1 MKMTN
6 KKNIKQEY
14 IFKAKVVRVIDG
26 DTIDVDIPVGF
37 GITKTKQRCR
47 SNGIDTPES
56 RINTTKKGKKGY
68 KKIINGKTLP
78 ERIREKE
85 LGLESKARMKALCGK
100 EVYIESL
107 DGGKLDKYGRL
118 LINLYTLDGINI
130 SATLIKEGLAI
141 KYSGGRKKHVWV

>member
-1 MKMTN
+1 MKLTN

-26 DTIDVDIPVGF
+26 DTIDIDIPMGF

-47 SNGIDTPES
+47 SHGIDTPES
-56 RINTTKKGKKGY
+56 RINTKRQ
-68 KKIINGKTLP
+68 P

-85 LGLESKARMKALCGK
+85 MGLEGKARMKALCGK

-130 SATLIKEGLAI
+130 SATLINEGLAI
-141 KYSGGRKKHVWV
+141 KYDGGRKKHVWV

>member
-1 MKMTN
+1 MKLTN

-26 DTIDVDIPVGF
+26 DTIDIDIPMGF
-37 GITKTKQRCR
+37 GITKTKQRYR
-47 SNGIDTPES
+47 SHGIDTPES
-56 RINTTKKGKKGY
+56 RINTRRQ
-68 KKIINGKTLP
+68 P

-85 LGLESKARMKALCGK
+85 MGLEGKARMKVLCGK

-130 SATLIKEGLAI
+130 SATLINEGLAI

>member
-1 MKMTN
+1 MKLTN

-14 IFKAKVVRVIDG
+14 IYKCKVVRIVDG
-26 DTIDVDIPVGF
+26 DTIDVDIPMGF

-47 SNGIDTPES
+47 SHGVDTPES

-85 LGLESKARMKALCGK
+85 LGLESKARMKELCGK
-100 EVYIESL
+100 LVYVESL

-118 LINLYTLDGINI
+118 LANLYTLDGINI
-130 SATLIKEGLAI
+130 SATLINEGLAI
-141 KYSGGRKKHVWV
+141 KYDGGRKKYVWV

>member
-1 MKMTN
+1 MKLTN

-26 DTIDVDIPVGF
+26 DTIDIDIPMGF

-47 SNGIDTPES
+47 SHGIDTPES
-56 RINTTKKGKKGY
+56 RINTRRQ
-68 KKIINGKTLP
+68 P

-85 LGLESKARMKALCGK
+85 MGLEGKARMKVLCGK

-118 LINLYTLDGINI
+118 LINLDTLDGINI
-130 SATLIKEGLAI
+130 SATLINEGLAI
-141 KYSGGRKKHVWV
+141 KYDGGRKKHVWA

>member
-1 MKMTN
+1 MKLTN

-26 DTIDVDIPVGF
+26 DTIDIDIPMGF

-47 SNGIDTPES
+47 SHGIDTPES
-56 RINTTKKGKKGY
+56 RINTKRQ
-68 KKIINGKTLP
+68 P

-85 LGLESKARMKALCGK
+85 MGLEGKARMKVLCGK

-130 SATLIKEGLAI
+130 SATLINEGLAI
-141 KYSGGRKKHVWV
+141 KYDGGRKKHVWA

>member
-1 MKMTN
+1 MKLTN

-26 DTIDVDIPVGF
+26 DTIDIDIPMGF

-47 SNGIDTPES
+47 SHGIDTPES
-56 RINTTKKGKKGY
+56 RINTKRQ
-68 KKIINGKTLP
+68 P

-85 LGLESKARMKALCGK
+85 MGLEGKARMKVLCGK

-130 SATLIKEGLAI
+130 SATLINEGLAI
-141 KYSGGRKKHVWV
+141 KYDGGRKKHVWV

>member
-1 MKMTN
+1 MKLTN

-26 DTIDVDIPVGF
+26 DTIDIDIPMGF

-47 SNGIDTPES
+47 SHGIDTPES
-56 RINTTKKGKKGY
+56 RINTRRQ
-68 KKIINGKTLP
+68 P

-85 LGLESKARMKALCGK
+85 MGLEGKARMKVLCGK

-130 SATLIKEGLAI
+130 SATLINEGLAI
-141 KYSGGRKKHVWV
+141 KYDGGRKKHVWA

>member
-1 MKMTN
+1 MKLTN

-26 DTIDVDIPVGF
+26 DTIDIDIPMGF

-47 SNGIDTPES
+47 SHGIDTPES
-56 RINTTKKGKKGY
+56 RINTKRQ
-68 KKIINGKTLP
+68 P

-85 LGLESKARMKALCGK
+85 MGLEGKARMKVLCGK

-130 SATLIKEGLAI
+130 SATLINEGLAI
-141 KYSGGRKKHVWV
+141 KYDGGRKKNVWV

>member
-1 MKMTN
+1 MKLTN

-26 DTIDVDIPVGF
+26 DTIDIDIPMGF

-47 SNGIDTPES
+47 SHGIDTPES
-56 RINTTKKGKKGY
+56 RINTRRQ
-68 KKIINGKTLP
+68 P

-85 LGLESKARMKALCGK
+85 MGLEGKARMKVLCGK

-130 SATLIKEGLAI
+130 SATLINEGLAI
-141 KYSGGRKKHVWV
+141 KYSGGRKKHVWA

>member
-1 MKMTN
+1 MKLTN

-26 DTIDVDIPVGF
+26 DTIDIDIPMGF

-47 SNGIDTPES
+47 SHGIDTPES
-56 RINTTKKGKKGY
+56 RINTRRQ
-68 KKIINGKTLP
+68 P

-85 LGLESKARMKALCGK
+85 MGLEGKARMKVLCGK

-130 SATLIKEGLAI
+130 SATLINEGLAI
-141 KYSGGRKKHVWV
+141 KYDGGRKKHVWV

>member
-56 RINTTKKGKKGY
+56 RINTKRQ
-68 KKIINGKTLP
+68 P

-85 LGLESKARMKALCGK
+85 LGFESKARMKVLCGK

-107 DGGKLDKYGRL
+107 GGGKLDKYGRL

-130 SATLIKEGLAI
+130 SATLINEGLAI
-141 KYSGGRKKHVWV
+141 KYTDRCH

>member
-1 MKMTN
+1 MKLTN
-6 KKNIKQEY
+6 KKNIKQDY
-14 IFKAKVVRVIDG
+14 IYKARVVRVIDG
-26 DTIDVDIPVGF
+26 DTIDIDIPMGF

-47 SNGIDTPES
+47 SHGIDTPES
-56 RINTTKKGKKGY
+56 RINTKRQ
-68 KKIINGKTLP
+68 P

-85 LGLESKARMKALCGK
+85 MGLESKARMKVLCGK

-130 SATLIKEGLAI
+130 SATLINEGLAI
-141 KYSGGRKKHVWV
+141 KYDGGRKKYVWV

>member
-1 MKMTN
+1 MKLTN

-26 DTIDVDIPVGF
+26 DAIDIDIPMGF

-47 SNGIDTPES
+47 SHGIDTPES
-56 RINTTKKGKKGY
+56 RINTRRQ
-68 KKIINGKTLP
+68 P

-85 LGLESKARMKALCGK
+85 MGLEGKARMKVLCGK

-130 SATLIKEGLAI
+130 SATLINEGLAI
-141 KYSGGRKKHVWV
+141 KYDGGRKKHVWV